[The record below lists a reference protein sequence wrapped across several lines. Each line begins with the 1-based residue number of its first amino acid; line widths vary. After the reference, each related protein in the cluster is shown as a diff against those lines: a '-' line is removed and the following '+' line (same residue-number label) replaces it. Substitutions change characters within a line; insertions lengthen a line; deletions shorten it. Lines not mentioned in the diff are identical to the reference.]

1 MQRNDQLK
9 DKLITYL
16 QDAEAMEHQIEE
28 ILEQQAKDAQPWPQ
42 IQQRIQ
48 QHLDATTTHRQRM
61 EERLNA
67 YNERPSTVK
76 RAVATMVGNM
86 VGMTAGART
95 DALSKEA
102 RDDYMI
108 EHLEIAAYE
117 LLITTASAYG
127 DQETVAACE
136 ANLRDEVEMANWLE
150 QQLPHTAVLSFQQD
164 GIPVPE
170 AIAMSAEQDALTSLQ
185 QARGAT
191 GGMFQPSPDQT
202 SAQPMI

>member
-16 QDAEAMEHQIEE
+16 QDAEAMERQIKE
-28 ILEQQAKDAQPWPQ
+28 ILEAQVKDTQPWPQ

-48 QHLDATTTHRQRM
+48 QHLDATETHRQRM

-76 RAVATMVGNM
+76 RAVATMMGNVVG
-86 VGMTAGART
+86 VTAGMRT

-117 LLITTASAYG
+117 LLITTASLYG
-127 DQETVAACE
+127 DRATVAACD
-136 ANLRDEVEMANWLE
+136 ANLRDEVEMAHWLE

-164 GIPVPE
+164 GIQISEVE
-170 AIAMSAEQDALTSLQ
+170 TTSAEQDALTSLQ
-185 QARGAT
+185 QASGAT
-191 GGMFQPSPDQT
+191 GGMFQSAQDQT
-202 SAQPMI
+202 SAQPTI

>member
-1 MQRNDQLK
+1 MQSNDQLK

-16 QDAEAMEHQIEE
+16 QDAEAMERQIKE
-28 ILEQQAKDAQPWPQ
+28 ILEAQVKDTQPWPQ

-48 QHLDATTTHRQRM
+48 QHFDATETHRQRM
-61 EERLNA
+61 EERLNT

-95 DALSKEA
+95 DALAKEA

-127 DQETVAACE
+127 DQETVAACT
-136 ANLRDEVEMANWLE
+136 ANLRDEVEMARWLE
-150 QQLPHTAVLSFQQD
+150 QQLPHTAILSFQQG
-164 GIPVPE
+164 GIQIPA
-170 AIAMSAEQDALTSLQ
+170 AIATSAEQDALTSLQ
-185 QARGAT
+185 QASGAI
-191 GGMFQPSPDQT
+191 GGMFPPSPDQT
-202 SAQPMI
+202 SAQPTI